1 MIEMDRF
8 HILRLHMR
16 LHWVPIVIAFEQK
29 CICPKSCDFFLMR
42 GLIIDMAGKD
52 LRQNR
57 VGAHACI
64 KRVNNLFDVRARNL
78 DARFHQTATIQTMI
92 NPTNR

>member
-1 MIEMDRF
+1 MIKMDRF
-8 HILRLHMR
+8 HSLRLHMR
-16 LHWVPIVIAFEQK
+16 LHRIAIVIALEQK
-29 CICPKSCDFFLMR
+29 CICPKSYDLFLMR
-42 GLIIDMAGKD
+42 GPIIDMAGKD

-78 DARFHQTATIQTMI
+78 DARSHQTATIQTMI